1 MNLTGGIVLFTV
13 IWFIVFFVALQ
24 IRPSTQDEAGEV
36 VPGTPP
42 GAPADLKI
50 GRKALITT
58 AVTVVLWSVIAWVIL
73 SGAIGIRDFD
83 WFGRLG
89 PEAATTTQP

>member
-1 MNLTGGIVLFTV
+1 MNLTGGIVLFAV

-24 IRPSTQDEAGEV
+24 IRPGTQDEAGDI

-42 GAPADLKI
+42 GAPADFRL

-58 AVTVVLWSVIAWVIL
+58 GITVVLWSAIAWTIL
-73 SGAIGIRDFD
+73 SGAIGIRDLD
-83 WFGRLG
+83 WFGRLD
-89 PEAATTTQP
+89 PQPATSTQP